1 MNSDLEG
8 WDWIVLSFYF
18 ISLILVA
25 VWVTLKK
32 NKNTEDYFLAGR
44 NVGWFV
50 IGASIFASNI
60 GSEHVVGLAG
70 TGYESGAPMAH
81 YELHAWIVLLLG
93 WLFLPFYIRSG
104 AFTMPEFLEKRFDAG
119 SRWFLSVF
127 SLIAYVLTKV
137 SVTIYAGGIVVSEL
151 LGIDFWIGAIG
162 VVVFTGIY
170 TIIGGMKAVI
180 YTETL
185 QAIVLIIGSIIITYL
200 GLEAVGGWDSLTE
213 IVVRESPQ
221 HFNMWR
227 PMNDPDFPW
236 TGLLFGG
243 TIVGVWYWCTDQY
256 IVQRTLA
263 ANNIKI
269 GRRGAIFG
277 AYLKLL
283 PIFIF
288 LIPGIIAFA
297 LSVEDPVKYSII
309 KADRAF
315 PMLVKELLPIGLKG
329 LVAGGLMAALMS
341 SLASVF
347 NSCSTIFTIDIYK
360 KLKPKESEKKLLN
373 IGKFATVIIVLL
385 GIAWIPIMD
394 KIGGGVMYQYL
405 QNVQS
410 YIAPPVAAVFLLGI
424 IWKRVNSKAAITTL
438 LAGLFLLVVRLSAEI
453 YYNPN
458 TNILVN
464 SIETVDN
471 NKKYK
476 LSVTV
481 ENNGFHDIQWE
492 NQKIWKEKA
501 KQKSFLKFVDDEGN
515 NKSTNL
521 AYLTNYNLAETITIG
536 NRVYIEKNKKL
547 KFDIFYEAKNGFID
561 FKNFHIDN
569 KKGFISDKNTKITYN
584 LKIKKPQTIAN
595 GFLFEFA
602 RINFSHMAILM
613 FIFSILLCISVT
625 LSTTEPEYS
634 KIVGLSFGT
643 LTKEQKVENKNSY
656 EKIDLILSLILV
668 IIVIV
673 ILNYFTG

>member
-1 MNSDLEG
+1 MTTVLETL
-8 WDWIVLSFYF
+8 DWFVLGAYF
-18 ISLILVA
+18 FALILVA
-25 VWVTLKK
+25 LWVVVQK

-70 TGYESGAPMAH
+70 TGFESGTPMAH

-104 AFTMPEFLEKRFDAG
+104 AFTMPEFLEKRFDSR
-119 SRWFLSVF
+119 SRWFLSLF
-127 SLIAYVLTKV
+127 SLVAYVLTKV

-151 LGIDFWIGAIG
+151 IGIPFWYGAIG

-170 TIIGGMKAVI
+170 TVIGGMKAVI

-185 QAIVLIIGSIIITYL
+185 QAMVLILGSVIITYL
-200 GLEAVGGWDSLTE
+200 GLQEVGGWSELRN
-213 IVVRESPQ
+213 IVIAESPN

-227 PMNDPDFPW
+227 PMTDPDFPW

-297 LSVEDPVKYSII
+297 LSIKDPAVFSIE

-315 PMLVKELLPIGLKG
+315 PMLVKTLLPVGLKG

-360 KLKPKESEKKLLN
+360 KLRPLESEKKLLN
-373 IGKFATVIIVLL
+373 IGKIATTVIVIL
-385 GIAWIPIMD
+385 GIVWIPIME

-410 YIAPPVAAVFLLGI
+410 YIAPPVTAVFLLGI
-424 IWKRVNSKAAITTL
+424 IWKRVNAEAAITTL
-438 LAGLFLLVVRLSAEI
+438 LAGLILLIFRLGSEI
-453 YYNPN
+453 YYQPM
-458 TNILVN
+458 IASGQV
-464 SIETVDN
+464 
-471 NKKYK
+471 
-476 LSVTV
+476 
-481 ENNGFHDIQWE
+481 
-492 NQKIWKEKA
+492 
-501 KQKSFLKFVDDEGN
+501 
-515 NKSTNL
+515 
-521 AYLTNYNLAETITIG
+521 
-536 NRVYIEKNKKL
+536 
-547 KFDIFYEAKNGFID
+547 
-561 FKNFHIDN
+561 IDN
-569 KKGFISDKNTKITYN
+569 FM
-584 LKIKKPQTIAN
+584 
-595 GFLFEFA
+595 FA
-602 RINFSHMAILM
+602 FATVNFSHMAILM
-613 FIFSILLCISVT
+613 FIFSALLCITVSILT
-625 LSTTEPEYS
+625 SPPDYS
-634 KIVGLSFGT
+634 KISGLSYGT
-643 LTKEQKVENKNSY
+643 LTANHRKENSESY
-656 EKIDLILSLILV
+656 DTVDVILSIILI
-668 IIVIV
+668 IIVV
-673 ILNYFTG
+673 SILSYFTS

>member
-1 MNSDLEG
+1 MNTVLEG
-8 WDWIVLSFYF
+8 LDWVVLGVYFLALIV
-18 ISLILVA
+18 VA
-25 VWVTLKK
+25 VWVALQKH
-32 NKNTEDYFLAGR
+32 NNTEDYFLAGR

-70 TGYESGAPMAH
+70 TGFESGTPMAH

-104 AFTMPEFLEKRFDAG
+104 AFTMPEFLEKRFDSR
-119 SRWFLSVF
+119 SRWFLSLF

-151 LGIDFWIGAIG
+151 LGIPFWYGAIG
-162 VVVFTGIY
+162 VVLFTGIY
-170 TIIGGMKAVI
+170 TVIGGMKAVI

-185 QAIVLIIGSIIITYL
+185 QAVILILGSIIITYL
-200 GLEAVGGWDSLTE
+200 GLQEVGGWNELRS
-213 IVVRESPQ
+213 IVIAESPE

-243 TIVGVWYWCTDQY
+243 TIVGIWYWCTDQY

-297 LSVEDPVKYSII
+297 LSVQNPEVFSIE

-315 PMLVKELLPIGLKG
+315 PMLVKTLLPVGLKG

-360 KLKPKESEKKLLN
+360 KLRPNESENKLLN
-373 IGKFATVIIVLL
+373 IGKIATAVIVIL
-385 GIAWIPIMD
+385 GIIWIPIME

-424 IWKRVNSKAAITTL
+424 LWKRVNSKAAITTL
-438 LAGLFLLVVRLSAEI
+438 MAGLILLILRLGSEI
-453 YYNPN
+453 YFQPEISSNQ
-458 TNILVN
+458 I
-464 SIETVDN
+464 VD
-471 NKKYK
+471 
-476 LSVTV
+476 
-481 ENNGFHDIQWE
+481 GFM
-492 NQKIWKEKA
+492 
-501 KQKSFLKFVDDEGN
+501 FV
-515 NKSTNL
+515 
-521 AYLTNYNLAETITIG
+521 
-536 NRVYIEKNKKL
+536 
-547 KFDIFYEAKNGFID
+547 
-561 FKNFHIDN
+561 
-569 KKGFISDKNTKITYN
+569 
-584 LKIKKPQTIAN
+584 
-595 GFLFEFA
+595 FA
-602 RINFSHMAILM
+602 TINFSHMAILM
-613 FIFSILLCISVT
+613 FVFSILLCIGVT
-625 LSTTEPEYS
+625 LSTSEPNYND
-634 KIVGLSFGT
+634 IIGLSFGT
-643 LTKEQKVENKNSY
+643 LTEEQKHENKNSY
-656 EKIDLILSLILV
+656 ELSDIFLSIILV
-668 IIVIV
+668 MLIIGV
-673 ILNYFTG
+673 LSYFTG

>member
-1 MNSDLEG
+1 MVTVLETL
-8 WDWIVLSFYF
+8 DWFVLGVYF
-18 ISLILVA
+18 FALILVA
-25 VWVTLKK
+25 VWVVIQK

-70 TGYESGAPMAH
+70 TGFESGTPMAH

-104 AFTMPEFLEKRFDAG
+104 AFTMPEFLEKRFDSR
-119 SRWFLSVF
+119 SRWFLSLF
-127 SLIAYVLTKV
+127 SLVAYVLTKV

-151 LGIDFWIGAIG
+151 LGIPFWYGAIG

-170 TIIGGMKAVI
+170 TVIGGMKAVI

-185 QAIVLIIGSIIITYL
+185 QAIVLILGSVIITYL
-200 GLEAVGGWDSLTE
+200 GLQEVGGWNELRN
-213 IVVRESPQ
+213 IVIAESPD

-227 PMNDPDFPW
+227 PMTDPDFPW

-297 LSVEDPVKYSII
+297 LSIKDPAIFSIE

-315 PMLVKELLPIGLKG
+315 PMLVKTLLPVGLKG

-360 KLKPKESEKKLLN
+360 KLRPLESEKKLLN
-373 IGKFATVIIVLL
+373 IGKIATTVIVIL
-385 GIAWIPIMD
+385 GIIWIPIME

-410 YIAPPVAAVFLLGI
+410 YIAPPVTAVFLLGI
-424 IWKRVNSKAAITTL
+424 IWKRVNAEAAITTL
-438 LAGLFLLVVRLSAEI
+438 LAGLILLILRLGSEI
-453 YYNPN
+453 YYQPM
-458 TNILVN
+458 IASGQV
-464 SIETVDN
+464 
-471 NKKYK
+471 
-476 LSVTV
+476 
-481 ENNGFHDIQWE
+481 
-492 NQKIWKEKA
+492 
-501 KQKSFLKFVDDEGN
+501 
-515 NKSTNL
+515 
-521 AYLTNYNLAETITIG
+521 
-536 NRVYIEKNKKL
+536 
-547 KFDIFYEAKNGFID
+547 
-561 FKNFHIDN
+561 IDN
-569 KKGFISDKNTKITYN
+569 FM
-584 LKIKKPQTIAN
+584 
-595 GFLFEFA
+595 FA
-602 RINFSHMAILM
+602 FATVNFSHMAILM
-613 FIFSILLCISVT
+613 FIFSVLLCITVSILT
-625 LSTTEPEYS
+625 NPPDYS
-634 KIVGLSFGT
+634 KISGLSYGT
-643 LTKEQKVENKNSY
+643 LTVNHRKENSESY
-656 EKIDLILSLILV
+656 DTVDAILSIILV
-668 IIVIV
+668 IIVV
-673 ILNYFTG
+673 SILSYFTA

>member
-1 MNSDLEG
+1 METVLETL
-8 WDWIVLSFYF
+8 DWWVLGLYF
-18 ISLILVA
+18 LALIGVA
-25 VWVTLKK
+25 AWVVLQK

-70 TGYESGAPMAH
+70 TGFESGTPMAH

-104 AFTMPEFLEKRFDAG
+104 AFTMPEFLEKRFDSR

-127 SLIAYVLTKV
+127 SLVAYVLTKV

-151 LGIDFWIGAIG
+151 LGIPFWYGAIG
-162 VVVFTGIY
+162 VVIFTGLY

-185 QAIVLIIGSIIITYL
+185 QTVILIAGSLIITYL
-200 GLEAVGGWDSLTE
+200 GLQEIGGWDELQST
-213 IVVRESPQ
+213 VRAVSPD

-227 PMNDPDFPW
+227 PMSDPDFPW

-243 TIVGVWYWCTDQY
+243 TIVGIWYWCTDQY

-283 PIFIF
+283 PILIF

-297 LSVEDPVKYSII
+297 LTVKYPETFTVDR
-309 KADRAF
+309 ADRAF
-315 PMLVKELLPIGLKG
+315 PVLVKALLPVGLKG

-360 KLKPKESEKKLLN
+360 KLRPNKTEKELLT
-373 IGKFATVIIVLL
+373 IGKIATGIIVVL
-385 GIAWIPIMD
+385 GIIWIPIMQ

-410 YIAPPVAAVFLLGI
+410 YIAPPVTTVFLLGI
-424 IWKRVNSKAAITTL
+424 IWKRVTAKAAITTL
-438 LAGLFLLVVRLSAEI
+438 MVGLFLLILRLGSEI
-453 YYNPN
+453 YY
-458 TNILVN
+458 
-464 SIETVDN
+464 
-471 NKKYK
+471 
-476 LSVTV
+476 
-481 ENNGFHDIQWE
+481 Q
-492 NQKIWKEKA
+492 
-501 KQKSFLKFVDDEGN
+501 
-515 NKSTNL
+515 
-521 AYLTNYNLAETITIG
+521 
-536 NRVYIEKNKKL
+536 
-547 KFDIFYEAKNGFID
+547 
-561 FKNFHIDN
+561 
-569 KKGFISDKNTKITYN
+569 
-584 LKIKKPQTIAN
+584 PQIAAGEDMHN
-595 GFLFEFA
+595 WLYYFA
-602 RINFSHMAILM
+602 TINFAHMAIFM
-613 FIFSILLCISVT
+613 FLFSVVLCISVSLAT
-625 LSTTEPEYS
+625 SPPNYA
-634 KIVGLSFGT
+634 KITGLSFGT
-643 LTKEQKVENKNSY
+643 LTAEDKALSKGSY
-656 EKIDLILSLILV
+656 DKIDIILSVILV
-668 IIVIV
+668 IIVIGV
-673 ILNYFTG
+673 LSYFTG

>member
-1 MNSDLEG
+1 MTTVLETL
-8 WDWIVLSFYF
+8 DWFVLGVYF
-18 ISLILVA
+18 FALILVA
-25 VWVTLKK
+25 VWVAVQK

-70 TGYESGAPMAH
+70 TGFESGTPMAH

-104 AFTMPEFLEKRFDAG
+104 AFTMPEFLEKRFDSR
-119 SRWFLSVF
+119 SRWFLSLF
-127 SLIAYVLTKV
+127 SLVAYVLTKV

-151 LGIDFWIGAIG
+151 LGIPFWYGAIG
-162 VVVFTGIY
+162 VVIFTGIY
-170 TIIGGMKAVI
+170 TVIGGMKAVI

-185 QAIVLIIGSIIITYL
+185 QAIVLIVGSIIITYL
-200 GLEAVGGWDSLTE
+200 GLQEVGGWNELRN
-213 IVVRESPQ
+213 IVIAESPN

-227 PMNDPDFPW
+227 PMTDPDFPW

-297 LSVEDPVKYSII
+297 LSIKDPAIFSIE

-315 PMLVKELLPIGLKG
+315 PMLVKTLLPVGLKG
-329 LVAGGLMAALMS
+329 FVAGGLMAALMS

-360 KLKPKESEKKLLN
+360 KLRPFESEMKLLN
-373 IGKFATVIIVLL
+373 IGKAATTVIVIL
-385 GIAWIPIMD
+385 GIVWIPIME
-394 KIGGGVMYQYL
+394 KVGGGVMYQYL

-410 YIAPPVAAVFLLGI
+410 YIAPPVTAVFLLGI
-424 IWKRVNSKAAITTL
+424 VWNRVNAEAAITTL
-438 LAGLFLLVVRLSAEI
+438 LAGLILLVLRLGSEI
-453 YYNPN
+453 YYQPM
-458 TNILVN
+458 IA
-464 SIETVDN
+464 SGEFVDN
-471 NKKYK
+471 FMFAFA
-476 LSVTV
+476 TV
-481 ENNGFHDIQWE
+481 
-492 NQKIWKEKA
+492 
-501 KQKSFLKFVDDEGN
+501 
-515 NKSTNL
+515 
-521 AYLTNYNLAETITIG
+521 
-536 NRVYIEKNKKL
+536 
-547 KFDIFYEAKNGFID
+547 
-561 FKNFHIDN
+561 
-569 KKGFISDKNTKITYN
+569 
-584 LKIKKPQTIAN
+584 
-595 GFLFEFA
+595 
-602 RINFSHMAILM
+602 NFSHMAILM
-613 FIFSILLCISVT
+613 FIFSILLCITVSILT
-625 LSTTEPEYS
+625 SPPDYS
-634 KIVGLSFGT
+634 KISGLSYGT
-643 LTKEQKVENKNSY
+643 LTAKHKKENRESY
-656 EKIDLILSLILV
+656 NTVDVILSVILI
-668 IIVIV
+668 IIVV
-673 ILNYFTG
+673 SILSYFTG

>member
-1 MNSDLEG
+1 MNTVLEG
-8 WDWIVLSFYF
+8 LDWFVLGIYF
-18 ISLILVA
+18 LALILVA
-25 VWVTLKK
+25 VWVVLQK

-70 TGYESGAPMAH
+70 TGFESGTPMAH

-104 AFTMPEFLEKRFDAG
+104 AYTMPEFLEKRFDSK
-119 SRWFLSVF
+119 SRWFLSLF
-127 SLIAYVLTKV
+127 SLVAYVLTKV

-151 LGIDFWIGAIG
+151 LGIPFWYGAIG

-170 TIIGGMKAVI
+170 TVIGGMKAVI

-185 QAIVLIIGSIIITYL
+185 QAIVLILGSIIITYL
-200 GLEAVGGWDSLTE
+200 GLQEVGGWNELRT
-213 IVVRESPQ
+213 IVIAESPD

-227 PMNDPDFPW
+227 PMTDPDFPW

-243 TIVGVWYWCTDQY
+243 TIVGIWYWCTDQY

-297 LSVEDPVKYSII
+297 LSVQSPEIYAIE

-315 PMLVKELLPIGLKG
+315 PMLVKTLLPVGLKG

-360 KLKPKESEKKLLN
+360 KLKPHESEKKLLN
-373 IGKFATVIIVLL
+373 IGKIATAVIVVL
-385 GIAWIPIMD
+385 GIVWIPIME

-424 IWKRVNSKAAITTL
+424 LWKRVNSKAAITTL
-438 LAGLFLLVVRLSAEI
+438 MAGLILLILRLGSEI
-453 YYNPN
+453 YFQPEISSNQ
-458 TNILVN
+458 I
-464 SIETVDN
+464 VD
-471 NKKYK
+471 
-476 LSVTV
+476 
-481 ENNGFHDIQWE
+481 GFM
-492 NQKIWKEKA
+492 
-501 KQKSFLKFVDDEGN
+501 FV
-515 NKSTNL
+515 
-521 AYLTNYNLAETITIG
+521 
-536 NRVYIEKNKKL
+536 
-547 KFDIFYEAKNGFID
+547 
-561 FKNFHIDN
+561 
-569 KKGFISDKNTKITYN
+569 
-584 LKIKKPQTIAN
+584 
-595 GFLFEFA
+595 FA
-602 RINFSHMAILM
+602 TINFSHMAILM
-613 FIFSILLCISVT
+613 FVFSILLCVGVT
-625 LSTTEPEYS
+625 LSTSEPNYND
-634 KIVGLSFGT
+634 IIGLSFGT
-643 LTKEQKVENKNSY
+643 LTGEQKNENKNSY
-656 EKIDLILSLILV
+656 EFSDVLLSVILV
-668 IIVIV
+668 ILIIGV
-673 ILNYFTG
+673 LSYFTG

>member
-1 MNSDLEG
+1 MVTVLETL
-8 WDWIVLSFYF
+8 DWFVLGVYF
-18 ISLILVA
+18 FALILVA
-25 VWVTLKK
+25 VWVVIQK

-70 TGYESGAPMAH
+70 TGFESGTPMAH

-104 AFTMPEFLEKRFDAG
+104 AFTMPEFLEKRFDSR
-119 SRWFLSVF
+119 SRWFLSLF
-127 SLIAYVLTKV
+127 SLVAYVLTKV

-151 LGIDFWIGAIG
+151 LGIPFWYGAIG

-170 TIIGGMKAVI
+170 TVIGGMKAVI

-185 QAIVLIIGSIIITYL
+185 QAIVLILGSVIITYL
-200 GLEAVGGWDSLTE
+200 GLQEVGGWNELRN
-213 IVVRESPQ
+213 IVIAESPD

-227 PMNDPDFPW
+227 PMTDPDFPW

-297 LSVEDPVKYSII
+297 LSIKDPAIFSIE

-315 PMLVKELLPIGLKG
+315 PMLVKTLLPVGLKG

-360 KLKPKESEKKLLN
+360 KLRPLESEKKLLN
-373 IGKFATVIIVLL
+373 IGKIATSVIVIL
-385 GIAWIPIMD
+385 GIIWIPIME

-410 YIAPPVAAVFLLGI
+410 YIAPPVTAVFLLGI
-424 IWKRVNSKAAITTL
+424 IWKRVNAEAAITTL
-438 LAGLFLLVVRLSAEI
+438 LAGLILLILRLGSEI
-453 YYNPN
+453 YYQPM
-458 TNILVN
+458 IA
-464 SIETVDN
+464 SGQFVDN
-471 NKKYK
+471 FMF
-476 LSVTV
+476 VFATV
-481 ENNGFHDIQWE
+481 
-492 NQKIWKEKA
+492 
-501 KQKSFLKFVDDEGN
+501 
-515 NKSTNL
+515 
-521 AYLTNYNLAETITIG
+521 
-536 NRVYIEKNKKL
+536 
-547 KFDIFYEAKNGFID
+547 
-561 FKNFHIDN
+561 
-569 KKGFISDKNTKITYN
+569 
-584 LKIKKPQTIAN
+584 
-595 GFLFEFA
+595 
-602 RINFSHMAILM
+602 NFSHMAILM
-613 FIFSILLCISVT
+613 FIFSVLLCITVSILT
-625 LSTTEPEYS
+625 NPPDYS
-634 KIVGLSFGT
+634 KSSGLSYGT
-643 LTKEQKVENKNSY
+643 LTVNHRKENRESY
-656 EKIDLILSLILV
+656 DTVDVILSIILV
-668 IIVIV
+668 IIVV
-673 ILNYFTG
+673 SILSYFTA